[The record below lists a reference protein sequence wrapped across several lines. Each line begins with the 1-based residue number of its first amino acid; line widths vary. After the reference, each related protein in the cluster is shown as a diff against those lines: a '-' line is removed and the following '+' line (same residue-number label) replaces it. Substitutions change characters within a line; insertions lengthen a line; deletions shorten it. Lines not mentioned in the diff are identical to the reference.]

1 MTAIRSRRFATT
13 QWSIV
18 RAASSQSPAAARAA
32 LEKLCTTYWTPVYAF
47 VRKRGHSQPDAEDLT
62 QAFFMH
68 LLNSDFL
75 QTADRDR
82 GKFRSFL
89 LKSVSNFLSADRRK
103 RSAEKRGGN
112 IHPLALDFG
121 EGERQYQSEASD
133 TKTPEQLFERQWAL
147 RILQDTTNQLRF
159 EYTERNHLVLFES
172 LEAHVNQDPARLPY
186 EKLCA
191 TLNMSEDAIKQ
202 ASRRL
207 KLRYREI
214 LRSRIAATVE
224 SIDDIDAELR
234 ELMDALS
241 R

>member
-32 LEKLCTTYWTPVYAF
+32 LENLCTTYWTPVYAF

-62 QAFFMH
+62 QAFFML
-68 LLNSDFL
+68 LLNSEFL
-75 QTADRDR
+75 QMADRDR

-89 LKSVSNFLSADRRK
+89 LKSVSNFLSVDRRK
-103 RSAEKRGGN
+103 RDAEKRGGN
-112 IHPLALDFG
+112 VHVLGLDFR
-121 EGERQYQSEASD
+121 EGERQYQAEAAD
-133 TKTPEQLFERQWAL
+133 TATPEQLFERQWAL
-147 RILQDTTNQLRF
+147 SILQDTTDHLRF
-159 EYTERNHLVLFES
+159 EYTERNHQVLFES
-172 LEAHVNQDPARLPY
+172 LEAHINQDPARLPY
-186 EKLCA
+186 AELCE

-207 KLRYREI
+207 RLRYREI
-214 LRSRIAATVE
+214 LRARIAATVG

-234 ELMDALS
+234 ELISALS